1 MMPRRKEWLL
11 NCIGVLLTAVFL
23 FPVYWMMMTA
33 FKSDAELFKAPPS
46 LWPEI
51 FQLSGFQA
59 VFTEGIARHFMNSV
73 VISGMTAVIVLLLAV
88 PSAYG
93 LARFQVWGKKLF
105 ILLFLV
111 TQMLPATVIL
121 TPLFIVFNKLNI
133 LNTYIGPILAS
144 ATLGIPFSVL
154 MLRTFFLGIP
164 KDLEDAAKI
173 DGCSRFTAFTR
184 IILPV
189 AMPAIAVSGAIS
201 FFFTW
206 GDLIYSMTFNRNQE
220 LWPLTA
226 GIYNV
231 ISQYG
236 IQWNDLMAFAVISV
250 LPVIIIF
257 VMLQKQLVKGLVSGS
272 IK

>member
-1 MMPRRKEWLL
+1 MPGRKEWFL
-11 NCIGVLLTAVFL
+11 NGLGILITAIFL
-23 FPVYWMMMTA
+23 FPVYWMVVTA
-33 FKSDAELFKAPPS
+33 FKTGAELFQTPPS
-46 LWPEI
+46 LWPET
-51 FQLSGFQA
+51 FQIAGFQA
-59 VFTEGIARHFMNSV
+59 VFAKGIAKYFVNSLL
-73 VISGMTAVIVLLLAV
+73 ISGTAAGIVLLLSV

-93 LARFQVWGKKLF
+93 LARFQIRGKKLF
-105 ILLFLV
+105 ILLFLI

-121 TPLFIVFNKLNI
+121 TPLFIVFNKLNL
-133 LNTYIGPILAS
+133 LNTYLGPILAA

-164 KDLEDAAKI
+164 KNLEDAAKI
-173 DGCSRFTAFTR
+173 DGCSRLTAFIR

-189 AMPAIAVSGAIS
+189 AMPGIAVSGAIS
-201 FFFTW
+201 FFFAW
-206 GDLIYSMTFNRNQE
+206 GDLIFSLTFNRNQE

-236 IQWNDLMAFAVISV
+236 IEWNDLMAFAVISV
-250 LPVIIIF
+250 LPVILIF
-257 VMLQKQLVKGLVSGS
+257 VLLQKQLVKGLVSGS